1 MQKLLPGF
9 RDFPQVQELIRSL
22 TSQRF
27 SILLHDIMKYKLMVL
42 IKCSHAK

>member
-22 TSQRF
+22 TSQRL
-27 SILLHDIMKYKLMVL
+27 SILFHHFMKNNSV
-42 IKCSHAK
+42 